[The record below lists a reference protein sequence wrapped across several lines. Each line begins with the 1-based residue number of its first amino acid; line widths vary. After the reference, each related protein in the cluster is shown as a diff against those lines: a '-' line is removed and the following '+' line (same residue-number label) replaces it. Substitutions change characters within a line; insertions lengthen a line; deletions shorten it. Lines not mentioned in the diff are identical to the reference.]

1 MLGVFGSNMST
12 DLYAPILRA
21 SEEQKREHNHYS
33 SELKRLSKFENSL
46 TDEKAKFSQIYADYD
61 KEKRTYSLNVKGS
74 VYPMT
79 QKTIADIMGKSGSS
93 FIGSHKTF
101 DEIKYIP
108 YIEDLNASPIGHSYL
123 HEFLERS
130 KREVRGFSNAEH
142 KVIFKEEDDK
152 SRTVVGVK
160 SPLFPV
166 YDFKFSDFLPIFQE
180 TAEAEGKEVRKPR
193 LLFNEESGNVKGMLL
208 FDTFTL
214 DNVSV
219 NETVDYGIGFRN
231 GKLGGSSFNMFL
243 ATNLRLCDN
252 SLFMKDKDVLNILFK
267 NTSSENY
274 ANHFNTFLK
283 STYGIPK
290 EYMMN
295 PRLTMNDKI
304 AMQLLESQKN
314 LDFMGEDYM
323 KEVFYQVLSKSL
335 IDQASN
341 HMLQQKTM
349 METAGTETI
358 DDFTKA
364 LERVWN
370 FTPYGKHLSKT
381 DKQKAFAIYDRDE
394 SINKRNPTMF
404 DLSNVITRLA
414 NDYREDDSDKQTN
427 LQHIGYQIL
436 ANAKTSGIP
445 AR

>member
-1 MLGVFGSNMST
+1 MLGVFGSTMST
-12 DLYAPILRA
+12 SLYAPIHRA
-21 SEEQKREHNHYS
+21 SEEQKREHNLYS

-46 TDEKAKFSQIYADYD
+46 SHDYAKFSQMYADYD
-61 KEKRTYSLNVKGS
+61 KDKRTYALNVKGT

-79 QKTIADIMGKSGSS
+79 QKTIADIMGKSGST
-93 FIGSHKTF
+93 FIGSHGTF

-108 YIEDLNASPIGHSYL
+108 NAEDVNASPIGYSYL

-130 KREVRGFSNAEH
+130 KREVRDFSNSKH
-142 KVIFKEEDDK
+142 KIIFKTEDDQSQK
-152 SRTVVGVK
+152 VVGVK

-180 TAEAEGKEVRKPR
+180 TAEADGKEVRKPR
-193 LLFNEESGNVKGMLL
+193 LLFNEETGNVKGMLL

-231 GKLGGSSFNMFL
+231 GKLGGSSFAMFL

-252 SLFMKDKDVLNILFK
+252 SLFMKDKDVLNIQFK
-267 NTSSENY
+267 NTSSANY
-274 ANHFNTFLK
+274 NNHFNTFLQ
-283 STYGIPK
+283 STYGLPNQ
-290 EYMMN
+290 YMTN

-304 AMQLLESQKN
+304 AMQLLDTQNNIE
-314 LDFMGEDYM
+314 FMGEDYM
-323 KEVFYQVLSKSL
+323 KDVFYQLLSKSL

-349 METAGTETI
+349 METAGTERI

-370 FTPYGKHLSKT
+370 FTPYGKYLSKN
-381 DKQKAFAIYDRDE
+381 DKQTAFAIYHEDDT
-394 SINKRNPTMF
+394 INNRNPTMF

-414 NDYREDDSDKQTN
+414 NGYRDNEDKQTN

>member
-33 SELKRLSKFENSL
+33 SELKRLEKFEDSL
-46 TDEKAKFSQIYADYD
+46 IDEKAKFSQMYADYD
-61 KEKRTYSLNVKGS
+61 KEKRTYSLNVKGT

-93 FIGSHKTF
+93 FIGSHGTF

-108 YIEDLNASPIGHSYL
+108 NAEDVNASPIGYSYL

-130 KREVRGFSNAEH
+130 KREVRDFSNSKH
-142 KVIFKEEDDK
+142 KIIFKEDDDK

-193 LLFNEESGNVKGMLL
+193 LLFNEETGNVKGMLL

-252 SLFMKDKDVLNILFK
+252 SLFMKDKDVLNIQFK
-267 NTSSENY
+267 NTSSANY
-274 ANHFNTFLK
+274 NNHFNTFLQ
-283 STYGIPK
+283 STYGIPQQ
-290 EYMMN
+290 YMTN

-304 AMQLLESQKN
+304 AMQLLDTQNNIE
-314 LDFMGEDYM
+314 FMGEDYM
-323 KEVFYQVLSKSL
+323 KDVFYQLLSKSL

-349 METAGTETI
+349 METAGTERI

-370 FTPYGKHLSKT
+370 FTPYGKYLSKN
-381 DKQKAFAIYDRDE
+381 DKQTAFAIYHEDDT
-394 SINKRNPTMF
+394 INNRNPTMF

-414 NDYREDDSDKQTN
+414 NGYRDNEDKQTN